1 MQHTDWRQEPE
12 QTAMERR
19 GKCRPEL
26 GDALKAERAM
36 HPTMEQI
43 HNCPITICWFALLS
57 KISPGRRKKF
67 TKKLV
72 KKIIH
77 CLEDCKMLLERNNSS
92 SCYNFSTLQDWEK
105 DGLLL
110 GHGNTKITELRELSP
125 GQTSVSLLHPESHRQ
140 CPPRNGGCKANTRT
154 LKRKSGWFALSGLC
168 SHTQKIF

>member
-1 MQHTDWRQEPE
+1 
-12 QTAMERR
+12 MERR

-105 DGLLL
+105 DALPL
-110 GHGNTKITELRELSP
+110 GHGNTKITELLRAFSRTGFSLP
-125 GQTSVSLLHPESHRQ
+125 PTPWVPQAVPTWAAVPPSVHSSTA
-140 CPPRNGGCKANTRT
+140 RNGGCKANTRT